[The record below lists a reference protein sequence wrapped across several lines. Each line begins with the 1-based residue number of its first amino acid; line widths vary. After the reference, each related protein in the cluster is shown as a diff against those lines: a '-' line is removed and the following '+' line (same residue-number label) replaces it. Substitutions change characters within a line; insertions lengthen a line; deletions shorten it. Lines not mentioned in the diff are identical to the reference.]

1 MKKVL
6 ALAAVGEAATGL
18 ILIAYPP
25 IVVRLLCGLE
35 VSGSGVI
42 LSRIFGISLVA
53 IGVACWPAE
62 GSAQPLFGMLTY
74 TALATVYMVVFGLG
88 GSAGHSVMASRFA
101 PCGSD
106 SSSGRRVVETT
117 KESGH
122 VGAHFGSLI
131 DTTHAEH
138 SRV

>member
-25 IVVRLLCGLE
+25 VVVRLLCGLE
-35 VSGSGVI
+35 VSGSGII

-62 GSAQPLFGMLTY
+62 GSAEPLLGMLTY
-74 TALATVYMVVFGLG
+74 TALATVYMIVFGLG
-88 GSAGHSVMASRFA
+88 GS
-101 PCGSD
+101 
-106 SSSGRRVVETT
+106 
-117 KESGH
+117 
-122 VGAHFGSLI
+122 VGILLWPAVLL
-131 DTTHAEH
+131 HAVLTVLLGGAWVKQRKSPAE
-138 SRV
+138 